1 MAYPV
6 ASQDYGA
13 QDHINGDASY
23 DEKKAEN
30 VSETSSSSG
39 FKGDAGASG
48 NVFNRFIDSFKPAV
62 IPEIDTTGM
71 TDEEIQN
78 ARVAATPLAQSMPA
92 FTLSLMAIG
101 GSIGSGLFVGSGQSL
116 ADSGPGSV
124 IIGFAVTGV
133 MLLCMMLSLGECSVR
148 FQISGSY
155 TSLSIRLIDDSLG
168 VACGWCYVLLWLV
181 SYPLELSASGIILG
195 YWSDDNNGATNVSK
209 AAWVAL
215 FWVVLSSIGLSGAK
229 TYASAEA
236 AFSIIKIITIVGF
249 CIFGIVITCG
259 GGPSNH
265 YFGGHYWHDPG
276 SFANGF
282 KGFSNTF
289 VNCAFA
295 CSGIELAVLASS
307 ESKDPHKVLPSV
319 VKQTFWRIMLFFI
332 VSLSIAF
339 CLVPYTNENLG
350 VSSDGNASPFVLAVE
365 AAGVNGLPSVIN
377 VVILLA
383 ALSVGNASIFA
394 CSRTITAIA
403 QYGGAP
409 SFLTYIDRAG
419 RPLCSILVTIVFGLI
434 GFIVASDKNGEAFD
448 WMMALSSQATLFT
461 WAIINLNHIMFR
473 IAMKKQGR
481 SLKEQYYVSPF
492 GIWGSIF
499 SFAIIMFILG
509 LEMWTGIFPL
519 GEDPSAGAFFEIWLS
534 LPIVLAIFF
543 AHKLWY
549 RHAPVWPSQA
559 DLITGARIKSPEEIL
574 LSDEADD
581 RLSSKPMLIRYCIKL
596 YNFCC

>member
-1 MAYPV
+1 MSYPV
-6 ASQDYGA
+6 ASQDYGS
-13 QDHINGDASY
+13 HENSNGDASY

-30 VSETSSSSG
+30 VSETYSRSG
-39 FKGDAGASG
+39 FNDTGESG
-48 NVFNRFIDSFKPAV
+48 NVFKRFVDSFKPAI

-71 TDEEIQN
+71 TEEQIQN
-78 ARVAATPLAQSMPA
+78 AKLAATPLSHSMPA

-101 GSIGSGLFVGSGQSL
+101 GSIGSGLFVGSGSSL
-116 ADSGPGSV
+116 AESGPGSV

-148 FQISGSY
+148 FQLSGSY

-195 YWSDDNNGATNVSK
+195 YWSYDHNGATEVSK

-215 FWVVLSSIGLSGAK
+215 FWVVLTIIGLSGAK
-229 TYASAEA
+229 IYASAEA
-236 AFSIIKIITIVGF
+236 VFSIIKIITIIGF

-259 GGPSNH
+259 GGPSHH

-289 VNCAFA
+289 INCAFA

-307 ESKDPHKVLPSV
+307 ESKDPHKVLPRV
-319 VKQTFWRIMLFFI
+319 VKQTFWRVMLFYI

-339 CLVPYTNENLG
+339 CLVPYTNQNLG
-350 VSSDGNASPFVLAVE
+350 VSSDGDASPFVLAIE
-365 AAGVNGLPSVIN
+365 AAGVKGLPSVIN

-394 CSRTITAIA
+394 CSRTVTAIA

-409 SFLTYIDRAG
+409 SFLAYIDRAG
-419 RPLCSILVTIVFGLI
+419 RPLWSIVVTCFVGLI
-434 GFIVASDKNGEAFD
+434 GFIVASDKNGVAFT
-448 WMMALSSQATLFT
+448 WMQALSSQATLFT
-461 WAIINLNHIMFR
+461 WAIIDLNHIMFR

-481 SLKEQYYVSPF
+481 SLKEQYYVSPL
-492 GIWGSIF
+492 GIWGSLF

-519 GEDPSAGAFFEIWLS
+519 GAKPSAEAFFEIWLS
-534 LPIVLAIFF
+534 LPIVIVIFIV
-543 AHKLWY
+543 HKLWY
-549 RHAPVWPSQA
+549 RNGPVWPSQA
-559 DLITGARIKSPEEIL
+559 DLVTGARIKSPEEIA
-574 LSDEADD
+574 LSDEIDD
-581 RLSSKPMLIRYCIKL
+581 RLSAKPVFIRYCIKI